1 MACGRQSDRRIV
13 AEYSYV
19 DGDGVLISQAV
30 RYAPK
35 DFRQRRPDGT
45 GGWIWNLRGIQVVP
59 YNLPNVIKAIAAGE
73 TIAIVEGEKDVE
85 NLRKV
90 GITATCNAG
99 GAGKWKRD
107 HSEYLRGAKAIILPD
122 NDDPGR
128 SHAKQV
134 AASLKGIAACVS
146 ILDLPGLPDKGD
158 VSDWLTR
165 GGTREEFDL
174 LVAEPAKSV
183 DEGIGTLLDAGFW
196 ARYARITVDLPYVV
210 KGVVHRGQL
219 VVFWGGTGLRQ
230 VVQRDRH
237 ADVCWCWGSLEGPTH
252 RPRCC
257 PVCLCRVVPPTRRK
271 QNRGADPRTT
281 RAGEFRSVCSS
292 LGG

>member
-1 MACGRQSDRRIV
+1 VPTTAGGQKTANELDALVHALGAHRSGDDYVARCPAHDDHKPSLSISNPNEKILFHCHAGCTPEDVITALQARGAWPQSDRRIV

-134 AASLKGIAACVS
+134 VASLKGIAACVS
-146 ILDLPGLPDKGD
+146 ILDLPGLPDNGD

-165 GGTREEFDL
+165 GR
-174 LVAEPAKSV
+174 
-183 DEGIGTLLDAGFW
+183 DARRIRSTCRR
-196 ARYARITVDLPYVV
+196 AR
-210 KGVVHRGQL
+210 KE
-219 VVFWGGTGLRQ
+219 
-230 VVQRDRH
+230 
-237 ADVCWCWGSLEGPTH
+237 C
-252 RPRCC
+252 
-257 PVCLCRVVPPTRRK
+257 
-271 QNRGADPRTT
+271 
-281 RAGEFRSVCSS
+281 
-292 LGG
+292 